1 MIELAKTDCEENDQD
16 YWNINDENSGQLTD
30 LLKLLVQVIP
40 IAYIFRCKDCNEQ
53 IRLIIIT
60 DQHQYQDSDKTKTL
74 LNFVSMGRSNI
85 HLAYFC
91 YGTMFDFLQRGH
103 IFFSVNCTSANCIFK
118 KKDLIMLP
126 ARSDLLTKITE
137 DALRVFNLEMEK
149 VSSFFYGAEVYFK
162 ENKLNMAAFMLH
174 QTCEQLYRLIIL
186 IFRRKDFKSHHLQ
199 LLRKEAAFYY
209 PQIYNM
215 FHIKE
220 TKELKWITLLQD
232 SYLGVRYQDDYFI
245 KPKNCIF
252 LKEKI
257 EEMLLIIKTELFQS
271 VA

>member
-1 MIELAKTDCEENDQD
+1 
-16 YWNINDENSGQLTD
+16 
-30 LLKLLVQVIP
+30 
-40 IAYIFRCKDCNEQ
+40 
-53 IRLIIIT
+53 
-60 DQHQYQDSDKTKTL
+60 
-74 LNFVSMGRSNI
+74 
-85 HLAYFC
+85 
-91 YGTMFDFLQRGH
+91 
-103 IFFSVNCTSANCIFK
+103 
-118 KKDLIMLP
+118 MLP
-126 ARSDLLTKITE
+126 ERSDLLTKITE

-186 IFRRKDFKSHHLQ
+186 IFRRKDFKSHQLQ

-209 PQIYNM
+209 PQIYNI

-257 EEMLLIIKTELFQS
+257 EEMLLIIKTELFQTL
-271 VA
+271 V